1 METLD
6 YSWEEMVPRRV
17 KRIVQKALDDIVP
30 TPEISP
36 KRAERIRTGVVD
48 YVGSV
53 AISYGGKASKVP
65 AGYIAKELLENVE
78 GERDQYVL
86 VEIKGL
92 AGILSLL

>member
-48 YVGSV
+48 YVGSA
-53 AISYGGKASKVP
+53 AISYDGKASKVP

-86 VEIKGL
+86 AEIKGL
-92 AGILSLL
+92 ADILSLL

>member
-48 YVGSV
+48 YVEFA
-53 AISYGGKASKVP
+53 AISYSGKAYKAP
-65 AGYIAKELLENVE
+65 ARYIAKELLENVE

-86 VEIKGL
+86 AEIKGL
-92 AGILSLL
+92 ADILSLL